1 MKLDLSGL
9 WRMNCSKFIDLPAQ
23 IPGSVLSNLLAQK
36 KIPDPFYRDNE
47 AAVRAYLTEDYS
59 FCRTF
64 CLTAQ
69 QLSATNFLFLD
80 GIDTVAA
87 VEINGQC
94 VASLRDMHTPYQ
106 IRLDPALLKAENTIC
121 VRFTSPYRYIENY
134 DDKGLF
140 ETYAVTQKKSPCI
153 RKVNSSF
160 GWDWGPDLADMGIY
174 REISIL
180 STSLGYLEDFKHTCT
195 FLPDGSVQLQ
205 IDTNVHCLCA
215 GSLCA
220 ELAFHD
226 KDHPFSSGAS
236 ASLSE
241 AQPSA
246 RFVFRI
252 PNPRRWNPVG
262 YGKPNLYDL
271 KLTLSNESETQTY
284 SYRIGLREVEIDD
297 TPDEFGTN
305 FAVKINGN
313 KVFLKGACY
322 IPEDSILPRITPE
335 RTARLLDFARDYN
348 HNVVR
353 IWGGGYYPTDDF
365 YDYCDENGILVWQDL
380 MFACAAYNISD
391 EDFRDLIV
399 EETVA
404 NVKRFRHHA
413 SVFLISGDNECED
426 GINGHGEAKMENYR
440 VMSEELLVPLM
451 HSLTD
456 TYFLRTSPRSVELFR
471 HPNDLDHYDSHFW
484 RVWCDDGSIDTYK
497 TIYPRMLSEVGH
509 QAFPQMDTIRSFA
522 EEEDLRA
529 DSPVMLAHQK
539 QPGANARIGRYVAEH
554 YGTPA
559 SFEGEV
565 YLSQLM
571 QAETIELCTTHLR
584 QHRERCNGIVYWQ
597 LNDCW
602 PVISWSSVDYALRP
616 KALHYASRRFFAP
629 HFVSFADS
637 GDELQVYASN
647 DSPEESCYL
656 LTCEEQAFDGTVI
669 WRRQAEISVP
679 AGESIAAMTLPKPQA
694 QAHFVYARLE
704 TKENSLLSENYYQAE
719 KDINISY
726 PVPTYRIRLLDEKT
740 LEIESDTFVKGVML
754 TDHDAIF
761 SDNFFCL
768 RANSP
773 KRITSSCKISPDTLV
788 ITSLNETRMTEK
800 KGACV

>member
-23 IPGSVLSNLLAQK
+23 IPGSVLSNLLAQGL
-36 KIPDPFYRDNE
+36 IPDPFYRDNE
-47 AAVRAYLTEDYS
+47 AAVRACLSDDYS

-69 QLSATNFLFLD
+69 QLAATNFLCLD
-80 GIDTVAA
+80 GIDTVANI
-87 VEINGQC
+87 EINGQC
-94 VASLRDMHTPYQ
+94 VAELRDMHTPYK
-106 IRLDPALLKAENTIC
+106 ILLDPALLKEENTIC

-134 DDKGLF
+134 DGKGLF

-160 GWDWGPDLADMGIY
+160 GWDWGPDLADMGIN
-174 REISIL
+174 REISVL
-180 STSLGYLEDFKHTCT
+180 STNLGYLEDFKHTCT
-195 FLPDGSVQLQ
+195 FLPDGSVQLT

-215 GSLCA
+215 KDIHA
-220 ELAFHD
+220 ELALND
-226 KDHPFSSGAS
+226 KEHPFYAAAA
-236 ASLSE
+236 ASLCE
-241 AQPSA
+241 AQPSD
-246 RFVFRI
+246 RLVFHI
-252 PNPRRWNPVG
+252 PRPQRWNPVG
-262 YGKPNLYDL
+262 YGMPTLYDL
-271 KLTLSNESETQTY
+271 TLTLSGGEETQVY
-284 SYRIGLREVEIDD
+284 HYRIGLREVEIDD
-297 TPDEFGTN
+297 APDEYGTN

-313 KVFLKGACY
+313 KIFLKGACC
-322 IPEDSILPRITPE
+322 IPEDSILPRINPA
-335 RTARLLDFARDYN
+335 RTAKLLDFVKDYN

-353 IWGGGYYPTDDF
+353 VWGGGYYPTDDF

-391 EDFRDLIV
+391 DDFRKLIV
-399 EETVA
+399 EETIS

-440 VMSEELLVPLM
+440 VMSEEILVPLM
-451 HSLTD
+451 ERLTD
-456 TYFLRTSPRSVELFR
+456 TYFLRTSPRSVEMFR
-471 HPNDLDHYDSHFW
+471 HPNDLDHYDSHYW
-484 RVWCDDGSIDTYK
+484 RVWCDDGKIEEYK
-497 TIYPRMLSEVGH
+497 NIYPRMLSEVGH
-509 QAFPQMDTIRSFA
+509 QAFPSMQTIRSFSDT
-522 EEEDLRA
+522 EDLRT

-559 SFEGEV
+559 DFEGAV
-565 YLSQLM
+565 YLSQLV
-571 QAETIELCTTHLR
+571 QADAIGLCTAHLR

-629 HFVSFADS
+629 HFVSFAETGS
-637 GDELQVYASN
+637 ELQVYVSN
-647 DSPEESCYL
+647 DSPEDACYL
-656 LTCEEQAFDGTVI
+656 LTCSEQAFDGTI
-669 WRRQAEISVP
+669 THQMQAEISVP
-679 AGESIAAMTLPKPQA
+679 AGESAVCLTLKKPQA
-694 QAHFVYARLE
+694 QAHYVYARLE
-704 TKENSLLSENYYQAE
+704 TKEHALLSENYYQAE
-719 KDINISY
+719 KDTDIPY
-726 PVPTYRIRLLDEKT
+726 QVPTYRIRMLDEFT

-754 TDHDAIF
+754 TDRDAIF

-773 KRITSSCKISPDTLV
+773 MRITSSCRLDPDTLT
-788 ITSLNETRMTEK
+788 ITSVNETQMTDK